1 MVYAH
6 LLSMYKR
13 FFLALFTIMLVC
25 VSAKAQI
32 KPVIKKIHAYRQ
44 GTVQGIPP
52 AGNDERK
59 PTYNYWIYIETSAKI
74 SVADIWISGKRFSV
88 KTEPITKTPV
98 LKINYNAPG
107 GTDSIILV
115 PQTKYKVM
123 LIYPSGKIKDSAIG
137 SRYVSGLI
145 RKSELVIGYFW
156 KGKKYFAPIKVFT
169 GLDPDISQ

>member
-6 LLSMYKR
+6 LLGMYNR
-13 FFLALFTIMLVC
+13 FFLVLFTAILVC

-32 KPVIKKIHAYRQ
+32 KPVIKKIHAYQQ

-59 PTYNYWIYIETSAKI
+59 PAYNYWIYIETSGKI

-88 KTEPITKTPV
+88 KTEPVRKTPV
-98 LKINYNAPG
+98 LKINYNAPDG
-107 GTDSIILV
+107 SDSVVLV
-115 PQTKYKVM
+115 PETKNCVM

-137 SRYVSGLI
+137 SKYVSGLI
-145 RKSELVIGYFW
+145 KKSELVIGYFW
-156 KGKKYFAPIKVFT
+156 KGKKYFAPVKAFT
-169 GLDPDISQ
+169 SLDPDIAQ